1 MSSDTPGRV
10 ALVTGGSRG
19 IGAAIAA
26 DLYAQGYR
34 VAATSRSATA
44 PEGVL
49 PIACDVTDVDS
60 VDAAFS
66 QVEQEFGPVEVLI
79 ANAGITRDGL
89 LARMKEED
97 FTEVLDTNLTG
108 AYRVIHRAARA
119 GPFWPYRLD
128 VISGGSTRFPRAGQL
143 CGVEGRNA
151 WDGPLYN
158 P

>member
-49 PIACDVTDVDS
+49 PIACD
-60 VDAAFS
+60 
-66 QVEQEFGPVEVLI
+66 
-79 ANAGITRDGL
+79 
-89 LARMKEED
+89 
-97 FTEVLDTNLTG
+97 
-108 AYRVIHRAARA
+108 
-119 GPFWPYRLD
+119 
-128 VISGGSTRFPRAGQL
+128 
-143 CGVEGRNA
+143 
-151 WDGPLYN
+151 
-158 P
+158 

>member
-79 ANAGITRDGL
+79 ANAGITRD
-89 LARMKEED
+89 
-97 FTEVLDTNLTG
+97 
-108 AYRVIHRAARA
+108 
-119 GPFWPYRLD
+119 
-128 VISGGSTRFPRAGQL
+128 
-143 CGVEGRNA
+143 
-151 WDGPLYN
+151 
-158 P
+158 